1 MNTNG
6 SNKTTLLLPTT
17 SVAISVAFP
26 LISSGTFLFVLD
38 LGEPSRSRFFN
49 RLVLRDFL
57 RERPPF
63 LFLRQARGVEI
74 LRGFDDRAYGKVR
87 RELPGVRVFIKP
99 FGVERASQLQR
110 SHVPLQLRSVLRG
123 G

>member
-1 MNTNG
+1 MSRIRMVMNTNG

-49 RLVLRDFL
+49 RLVLRYFL

-74 LRGFDDRAYGKVR
+74 LRHFDDRAYG
-87 RELPGVRVFIKP
+87 
-99 FGVERASQLQR
+99 
-110 SHVPLQLRSVLRG
+110 
-123 G
+123 